1 MIFKF
6 LYHKGGINSVKPIQ
20 ERSLTVKTT
29 FSKEYKIFIFGLLI
43 SRIGDSLYTFALPWI
58 AYQLTGSA
66 VIMSSLF
73 AINVLPI
80 VLFGPLVGVIID
92 RYDRKKLL
100 LVADIT
106 NIILV
111 SLVPILHSLHLLE
124 IWHLYVITFILAVMS
139 MLFDVTT
146 VTVIPQ
152 IAGASLTKANSF
164 YQMVNQLA
172 SLFGPMIA
180 GVFISFIGGFQLLWI
195 NVLSFIATLVAV
207 ILLPSMK
214 TVNKKCEDKNTLQN
228 VLSDLVNGFKW
239 LKNDRLNLALSF
251 QAMIGNFGASAVL
264 GIFMYYLL
272 STLQL
277 TPEQSGFNYSLI
289 GIGGLLGSF
298 IAFPLEKRLQRGI
311 LIPLLLFVGAI
322 GLTFPLWNTYW
333 FAPGIAFGIAMTC
346 NIAWNTIVAT
356 VRQETVPS
364 NMQGRVLGFSR
375 VLTRLAMPLGALVGG
390 ILSAYDPVYV
400 FALVAFTKL
409 LEVFIALYS
418 PIRKL

>member
-1 MIFKF
+1 MKF
-6 LYHKGGINSVKPIQ
+6 IL
-20 ERSLTVKTT
+20 ERKLTVKKT

-80 VLFGPLVGVIID
+80 ILFGPLVGVIID

-100 LVADIT
+100 WIADIT

-111 SLVPILHSLHLLE
+111 SLVPILHALHLLE
-124 IWHLYVITFILAVMS
+124 IWHLYVIAFILAVMS

-146 VTVIPQ
+146 VTVIPH

-180 GVFISFIGGFQLLWI
+180 GIFISFIGGFQVLWI

-207 ILLPSMK
+207 MLLPTIK
-214 TVNKKCEDKNTLQN
+214 TVNSKNKDKNTHPN
-228 VLSDLVNGFKW
+228 VLSDLFSGFKW
-239 LKNDRLNLALSF
+239 LKNDRLNIALSF

-264 GIFMYYLL
+264 GVFMYYLL

-289 GIGGLLGSF
+289 GIGGILGSL
-298 IAFPLEKRLQRGI
+298 IAVPLEKRLQRGL
-311 LIPLLLFVGAI
+311 LIPLLLFTGAI
-322 GLTFPLWNTYW
+322 GLTFALWSTYW
-333 FAPGIAFGIAMTC
+333 FAPDIAFGIAMTC
-346 NIAWNTIVAT
+346 NIAWNIIVAT

-390 ILSAYDPVYV
+390 IISAYNPVLV
-400 FALVAFTKL
+400 FALAAFTKL
-409 LEVFIALYS
+409 LEVVIALYS

>member
-1 MIFKF
+1 M
-6 LYHKGGINSVKPIQ
+6 
-20 ERSLTVKTT
+20 TT
-29 FSKEYKIFIFGLLI
+29 FPKEYRVFIFGLLI

-58 AYQLTGSA
+58 AYQLTSSA

-100 LVADIT
+100 WIADIT

-111 SLVPILHSLHLLE
+111 SLVPILYTLHLLE

-146 VTVIPQ
+146 VTVIPH

-164 YQMVNQLA
+164 YQMINQLA

-180 GVFISFIGGFQLLWI
+180 GIFISFIGGFQVLWI

-214 TVNKKCEDKNTLQN
+214 TVNKKCEDKNALQN
-228 VLSDLVNGFKW
+228 VLADLVNGFKW

-264 GIFMYYLL
+264 GVFMYYLL

-277 TPEQSGFNYSLI
+277 TSEQSGFNYSLI
-289 GIGGLLGSF
+289 GIGGILGSL
-298 IAFPLEKRLQRGI
+298 IAVPLEKRLQRGL
-311 LIPLLLFVGAI
+311 LIPLLLLAGAI
-322 GLTFPLWNTYW
+322 GLTFALWSTYW

-390 ILSAYDPVYV
+390 IISAYNPVLV
-400 FALVAFTKL
+400 FALAAFTKL

>member
-1 MIFKF
+1 M
-6 LYHKGGINSVKPIQ
+6 KPIQ

-92 RYDRKKLL
+92 RYNRKKLL

-124 IWHLYVITFILAVMS
+124 IWHLYIITFMLAVMS

-152 IAGASLTKANSF
+152 IAGESLTKANSF

-180 GVFISFIGGFQLLWI
+180 GVFISFFGGFQLLWI
-195 NVLSFIATLVAV
+195 NVLSFIATLIAV

-214 TVNKKCEDKNTLQN
+214 TVNKKCQDKNTLQN
-228 VLSDLVNGFKW
+228 VLADLVNGCKW

-264 GIFMYYLL
+264 GVFMYYLL

-289 GIGGLLGSF
+289 GIGGLLGSL
-298 IAFPLEKRLQRGI
+298 IAVPLEKRLQRGL

-322 GLTFPLWNTYW
+322 GLTFALWSRYW
-333 FAPGIAFGIAMTC
+333 LAPGIAFGIAMTC

-390 ILSAYDPVYV
+390 IISAYNPVFV
-400 FALVAFTKL
+400 FALAAFTKL
-409 LEVFIALYS
+409 IEVFIALYS

>member
-1 MIFKF
+1 MKF
-6 LYHKGGINSVKPIQ
+6 IL
-20 ERSLTVKTT
+20 ERKVTVKTT

-80 VLFGPLVGVIID
+80 VLFGPLVGIIID

-100 LVADIT
+100 WIVDIT

-111 SLVPILHSLHLLE
+111 SLVPILHTLHLLE
-124 IWHLYVITFILAVMS
+124 IWHLYIITFILAVMS

-146 VTVIPQ
+146 VTVIPH

-164 YQMVNQLA
+164 YQMINQLA

-180 GVFISFIGGFQLLWI
+180 GIFISFIGDFQVLWI

-207 ILLPSMK
+207 MLLPSIK
-214 TVNKKCEDKNTLQN
+214 TVNSQNNDKNTLQN
-228 VLSDLVNGFKW
+228 ILSDLFNGFKW
-239 LKNDRLNLALSF
+239 LKNDCLNIALSF

-264 GIFMYYLL
+264 GVFMYYLL

-289 GIGGLLGSF
+289 GIGGILGSL
-298 IAFPLEKRLQRGI
+298 IAVPLEKRLR
-311 LIPLLLFVGAI
+311 A
-322 GLTFPLWNTYW
+322 
-333 FAPGIAFGIAMTC
+333 AF
-346 NIAWNTIVAT
+346 
-356 VRQETVPS
+356 
-364 NMQGRVLGFSR
+364 
-375 VLTRLAMPLGALVGG
+375 
-390 ILSAYDPVYV
+390 
-400 FALVAFTKL
+400 
-409 LEVFIALYS
+409 
-418 PIRKL
+418 

>member
-1 MIFKF
+1 MKF
-6 LYHKGGINSVKPIQ
+6 IL
-20 ERSLTVKTT
+20 ERKVTVNTT

-80 VLFGPLVGVIID
+80 VLFGPLVGAIID

-100 LVADIT
+100 WIADIT

-111 SLVPILHSLHLLE
+111 SLVPILHTLHLLE
-124 IWHLYVITFILAVMS
+124 IWHLYVITFTLTVMS

-146 VTVIPQ
+146 VTVIPH

-164 YQMVNQLA
+164 YQMINQLA

-180 GVFISFIGGFQLLWI
+180 GIFISFIGGFQVLWI

-207 ILLPSMK
+207 MLLPSIK
-214 TVNKKCEDKNTLQN
+214 TVNSQNNDKNTLQN
-228 VLSDLVNGFKW
+228 VLSDLFNGFKW

-264 GIFMYYLL
+264 GVFMYYLL

-289 GIGGLLGSF
+289 GIGGILGSL
-298 IAFPLEKRLQRGI
+298 IAVPLEKRLQRGL
-311 LIPLLLFVGAI
+311 LIPLLLFAGAI
-322 GLTFPLWNTYW
+322 GLTFALWSTYW

-346 NIAWNTIVAT
+346 NIAWNIIVAT

-390 ILSAYDPVYV
+390 IISAYNPVLV
-400 FALVAFTKL
+400 FALAAFTKL
-409 LEVFIALYS
+409 LEVIIALYS

>member
-1 MIFKF
+1 MK
-6 LYHKGGINSVKPIQ
+6 LKQ
-20 ERSLTVKTT
+20 EQRLTVKTT

-100 LVADIT
+100 WIADIT

-111 SLVPILHSLHLLE
+111 SLVPILYALHLLE
-124 IWHLYVITFILAVMS
+124 IWHLYVITFTLAVMS

-146 VTVIPQ
+146 VTVIPH

-180 GVFISFIGGFQLLWI
+180 GFFISFIGGFQVLWI

-214 TVNKKCEDKNTLQN
+214 TVNKKSEDKNTLQN
-228 VLSDLVNGFKW
+228 VLANLVNGFKW

-264 GIFMYYLL
+264 GVFMYYLL

-289 GIGGLLGSF
+289 GIGGLLGSL
-298 IAFPLEKRLQRGI
+298 IAVPLEKRLQRGL

-322 GLTFPLWNTYW
+322 GLTFALWSTYW
-333 FAPGIAFGIAMTC
+333 LAPGIAFGIAFGIAMTC

-356 VRQETVPS
+356 IRQETVPS

-390 ILSAYDPVYV
+390 IISAYNPVFV
-400 FALVAFTKL
+400 FALAAFTKL
-409 LEVFIALYS
+409 LEVFIAIYS
-418 PIRKL
+418 PIRKI

>member
-1 MIFKF
+1 MKF
-6 LYHKGGINSVKPIQ
+6 IL
-20 ERSLTVKTT
+20 ERKLTLKTT
-29 FSKEYKIFIFGLLI
+29 FSKEYKIFIFGVLI

-100 LVADIT
+100 WIADIT

-111 SLVPILHSLHLLE
+111 SLVPILHTLHLLE

-139 MLFDVTT
+139 LLFDVTT
-146 VTVIPQ
+146 VTVIPH

-164 YQMVNQLA
+164 YQMINQLA

-180 GVFISFIGGFQLLWI
+180 GIFISFIGGFQVLWI
-195 NVLSFIATLVAV
+195 NVLSFIAILIAV
-207 ILLPSMK
+207 MLLPSMK
-214 TVNKKCEDKNTLQN
+214 TVNKKCEDKNAVQN
-228 VLSDLVNGFKW
+228 VLSDLVNGFRW
-239 LKNDRLNLALSF
+239 LKNDRLNIALSF

-264 GIFMYYLL
+264 GVFMYYLL

-289 GIGGLLGSF
+289 GIGGILGSL
-298 IAFPLEKRLQRGI
+298 IAVPLEKRLQRGL
-311 LIPLLLFVGAI
+311 LIPLLLFAGAI
-322 GLTFPLWNTYW
+322 GLTFALWSTYW
-333 FAPGIAFGIAMTC
+333 FTPGIAFGIAMTC
-346 NIAWNTIVAT
+346 NIAWNVIVAT

-375 VLTRLAMPLGALVGG
+375 VLTRLAMPLGAFVGG
-390 ILSAYDPVYV
+390 IISAYNPVFV
-400 FALVAFTKL
+400 FALAAFTKL
-409 LEVFIALYS
+409 LEVVIALYS

>member
-1 MIFKF
+1 MKF
-6 LYHKGGINSVKPIQ
+6 IL
-20 ERSLTVKTT
+20 ERKLTVKRT

-100 LVADIT
+100 WIADIT

-111 SLVPILHSLHLLE
+111 SLVPILHTLHLLE

-146 VTVIPQ
+146 VTVIPH

-164 YQMVNQLA
+164 YQMINQLA

-180 GVFISFIGGFQLLWI
+180 GIFISFIGGFQVLWI

-207 ILLPSMK
+207 MLLPSIK
-214 TVNKKCEDKNTLQN
+214 TVDSQNNDKNTLQN
-228 VLSDLVNGFKW
+228 VLSDLFNGFKW
-239 LKNDRLNLALSF
+239 LKNDCLNLALSL

-264 GIFMYYLL
+264 GVFMYYLL

-289 GIGGLLGSF
+289 SIGGILGSL
-298 IAFPLEKRLQRGI
+298 IAVPLEKRLQRGL
-311 LIPLLLFVGAI
+311 LIPLLLFAGAI
-322 GLTFPLWNTYW
+322 GLTFALWSTYW

-346 NIAWNTIVAT
+346 NIAWNIIVAT

-364 NMQGRVLGFSR
+364 NIQGRVFGFSR

-390 ILSAYDPVYV
+390 IISAYNPVLV
-400 FALVAFTKL
+400 FALAAFTKL

>member
-1 MIFKF
+1 MK
-6 LYHKGGINSVKPIQ
+6 LIQ
-20 ERSLTVKTT
+20 ERRNTVKTT
-29 FSKEYKIFIFGLLI
+29 FSKEFKIFIFGLLI

-58 AYQLTGSA
+58 AYQLTSSA

-100 LVADIT
+100 WIADIT

-111 SLVPILHSLHLLE
+111 SLVPILYTLHLLE

-139 MLFDVTT
+139 MFFDVTT
-146 VTVIPQ
+146 VTVIPH

-164 YQMVNQLA
+164 YQMINQLA

-180 GVFISFIGGFQLLWI
+180 GIFISFIGGFQVLWI

-214 TVNKKCEDKNTLQN
+214 TVNKKCEDKNALQN
-228 VLSDLVNGFKW
+228 VLGDLVNGFKW

-264 GIFMYYLL
+264 GVFMYYLL

-277 TPEQSGFNYSLI
+277 TSEQSGFNYSLI
-289 GIGGLLGSF
+289 GIGGILGSL
-298 IAFPLEKRLQRGI
+298 IAVPLEKRLQRGL
-311 LIPLLLFVGAI
+311 LIPLLLLAGAI
-322 GLTFPLWNTYW
+322 GLTFALWSTYW

-390 ILSAYDPVYV
+390 IISAYNPVLV
-400 FALVAFTKL
+400 FALAAFTKL

>member
-1 MIFKF
+1 MK
-6 LYHKGGINSVKPIQ
+6 LIQ
-20 ERSLTVKTT
+20 ERRNTVKTT
-29 FSKEYKIFIFGLLI
+29 FSKEFKIFIFGLLI

-58 AYQLTGSA
+58 AYQLTSSA

-100 LVADIT
+100 WIADIT

-111 SLVPILHSLHLLE
+111 SLVPILYTLHLLE

-139 MLFDVTT
+139 MFFDVTT
-146 VTVIPQ
+146 VTVIPH

-164 YQMVNQLA
+164 YQMINQLA

-180 GVFISFIGGFQLLWI
+180 GIFISFIGGFQVLWI

-214 TVNKKCEDKNTLQN
+214 TVNKKCEDKNALQN
-228 VLSDLVNGFKW
+228 VLADLVNGFKW

-264 GIFMYYLL
+264 GVFMYYLL

-277 TPEQSGFNYSLI
+277 TSEQSGFNYSLI
-289 GIGGLLGSF
+289 GIGGILGSL
-298 IAFPLEKRLQRGI
+298 IAVPLEKRLQRGL
-311 LIPLLLFVGAI
+311 LIPLLLLAGAI
-322 GLTFPLWNTYW
+322 GLTFALWSTYW

-390 ILSAYDPVYV
+390 IISAYNPVLV
-400 FALVAFTKL
+400 FALAAFTKL

>member
-1 MIFKF
+1 MK
-6 LYHKGGINSVKPIQ
+6 LIQ
-20 ERSLTVKTT
+20 ERRLTVKST

-100 LVADIT
+100 WIADIT
-106 NIILV
+106 NVILV
-111 SLVPILHSLHLLE
+111 SLVPILHALHLLE
-124 IWHLYVITFILAVMS
+124 IWHLYVITFTLAVMS

-146 VTVIPQ
+146 VTVIPH

-164 YQMVNQLA
+164 YQMINQLA

-180 GVFISFIGGFQLLWI
+180 GIFISFIGGFQVLWI

-207 ILLPSMK
+207 MLLPSIK
-214 TVNKKCEDKNTLQN
+214 TVNSQNNDKNTLQN
-228 VLSDLVNGFKW
+228 VLSDLFNGFIW
-239 LKNDRLNLALSF
+239 LKNDRLNLAFSF

-264 GIFMYYLL
+264 SVFMYYLV

-289 GIGGLLGSF
+289 GIGGILGSL
-298 IAFPLEKRLQRGI
+298 IAVPLEKRLQRGL
-311 LIPLLLFVGAI
+311 LIPLLLFAGAI
-322 GLTFPLWNTYW
+322 GLTFALWSTYW

-346 NIAWNTIVAT
+346 NIAWNIIVAT
-356 VRQETVPS
+356 IRQETVPS

-390 ILSAYDPVYV
+390 IISAYNPVLV
-400 FALVAFTKL
+400 FALAAFTKL
-409 LEVFIALYS
+409 LEVVIALYS

>member
-1 MIFKF
+1 MKF
-6 LYHKGGINSVKPIQ
+6 IL
-20 ERSLTVKTT
+20 ERKLTVKTT

-80 VLFGPLVGVIID
+80 ILFGPLVGVIID

-100 LVADIT
+100 WIADIT

-111 SLVPILHSLHLLE
+111 SLVPILHALHLLE
-124 IWHLYVITFILAVMS
+124 IWHLYVIAFILAVMS

-146 VTVIPQ
+146 VTVIPH

-172 SLFGPMIA
+172 SFFGPMIA
-180 GVFISFIGGFQLLWI
+180 GIFISFIGGFQVLWI
-195 NVLSFIATLVAV
+195 NVLSFISTLVAV
-207 ILLPSMK
+207 MLLPTIK
-214 TVNKKCEDKNTLQN
+214 TVNSKNKDKNTHPN
-228 VLSDLVNGFKW
+228 VLSDLFSGFKW
-239 LKNDRLNLALSF
+239 LKNDRLNIALSF

-264 GIFMYYLL
+264 GVFMYYLL

-289 GIGGLLGSF
+289 GIGGILGSL
-298 IAFPLEKRLQRGI
+298 IAVPLEKRLQRGL
-311 LIPLLLFVGAI
+311 LIPLLLFIGAI
-322 GLTFPLWNTYW
+322 GLTFALWSTYW

-346 NIAWNTIVAT
+346 NIAWNIIVAT

-390 ILSAYDPVYV
+390 IISAYNPVLV
-400 FALVAFTKL
+400 FALAAFTKL
-409 LEVFIALYS
+409 LEVVIALYS

>member
-1 MIFKF
+1 MK
-6 LYHKGGINSVKPIQ
+6 LIQ

-58 AYQLTGSA
+58 AYQLTSSA

-80 VLFGPLVGVIID
+80 VLFCPLVGVIID

-100 LVADIT
+100 LVANIT

-124 IWHLYVITFILAVMS
+124 IWHLYIITFMLAVMS

-180 GVFISFIGGFQLLWI
+180 GVFISFIGGFHILWI
-195 NVLSFIATLVAV
+195 NVLSFIATLIAV
-207 ILLPSMK
+207 MMLPSIK
-214 TVNKKCEDKNTLQN
+214 NNRTEDKNSFQN
-228 VLSDLVNGFKW
+228 ILIDLFAGFKW
-239 LKNDRLNLALSF
+239 LKKDQLNIALSL
-251 QAMIGNFGASAVL
+251 QAMVGNFGASAVL
-264 GIFMYYLL
+264 GVLMYYLL
-272 STLQL
+272 STLHL
-277 TPEQSGFNYSLI
+277 TSTQSGYNYTLI
-289 GIGGLLGSF
+289 GIGGLLGSL
-298 IAFPLEKRLQRGI
+298 IAVPLDNKFRRGI
-311 LIPLLLFVGAI
+311 LIPLLLLLGAL
-322 GLTFPLWNTYW
+322 GLTIALWSTYW
-333 FAPGIAFGIAMTC
+333 LAPGIAFGIAMTC

-390 ILSAYDPVYV
+390 IISAYNPVYV
-400 FALVAFTKL
+400 FALAAFTKL
-409 LEVFIALYS
+409 LEVFIALCS

>member
-1 MIFKF
+1 MKF
-6 LYHKGGINSVKPIQ
+6 IL
-20 ERSLTVKTT
+20 ERKVTVNTT

-80 VLFGPLVGVIID
+80 VLFGPLVGAIID

-100 LVADIT
+100 WIADIT

-111 SLVPILHSLHLLE
+111 SLVPILHTLHLLE
-124 IWHLYVITFILAVMS
+124 IWHLYIITFILAVMS

-146 VTVIPQ
+146 ITVIPH

-164 YQMVNQLA
+164 YQMINQLA

-180 GVFISFIGGFQLLWI
+180 GIFISFIGGFQVLWI

-207 ILLPSMK
+207 MLLPSIK
-214 TVNKKCEDKNTLQN
+214 TVNSQNNDKNTLQN
-228 VLSDLVNGFKW
+228 ILSDLFNGFKW
-239 LKNDRLNLALSF
+239 LKNDRLNIALSF

-264 GIFMYYLL
+264 GVFMYYLL

-277 TPEQSGFNYSLI
+277 PPEQSGFNYSLI
-289 GIGGLLGSF
+289 GIGGILGSL
-298 IAFPLEKRLQRGI
+298 IAVPLEKRLQRGL
-311 LIPLLLFVGAI
+311 LIPLLLFAGAI
-322 GLTFPLWNTYW
+322 GLTFALWSTYW

-346 NIAWNTIVAT
+346 NIAWNIIVAT

-390 ILSAYDPVYV
+390 IISAYNPVLV
-400 FALVAFTKL
+400 FALAAFTKL
-409 LEVFIALYS
+409 LEVIIALYS

>member
-1 MIFKF
+1 MKF
-6 LYHKGGINSVKPIQ
+6 IL
-20 ERSLTVKTT
+20 ERKLTVKTT

-58 AYQLTGSA
+58 AYQLTSSA

-100 LVADIT
+100 WIADIT

-111 SLVPILHSLHLLE
+111 SLVPILYTLHLLE

-139 MLFDVTT
+139 MFFDVTT
-146 VTVIPQ
+146 VTVIPH

-164 YQMVNQLA
+164 YQMINQLA

-180 GVFISFIGGFQLLWI
+180 GIFISFIGGFQVLWI

-214 TVNKKCEDKNTLQN
+214 TVNKKCEDKNALQN
-228 VLSDLVNGFKW
+228 VLADLVNGFKW

-264 GIFMYYLL
+264 GVFMYYLL

-277 TPEQSGFNYSLI
+277 TSEQSGFNYSLI
-289 GIGGLLGSF
+289 GIGGILGSL
-298 IAFPLEKRLQRGI
+298 IAVPLEKRLQRGL
-311 LIPLLLFVGAI
+311 LIPLLLLAGAI
-322 GLTFPLWNTYW
+322 GLTFALWSTYW

-390 ILSAYDPVYV
+390 IISAYNPVLV
-400 FALVAFTKL
+400 FALAAFTKL

>member
-1 MIFKF
+1 M
-6 LYHKGGINSVKPIQ
+6 KPIQ
-20 ERSLTVKTT
+20 ERSLTIKTT
-29 FSKEYKIFIFGLLI
+29 LYKEYKIFIFGLLI

-100 LVADIT
+100 LIADIT

-124 IWHLYVITFILAVMS
+124 IWHLYIITFILAVMS

-146 VTVIPQ
+146 VTVIPH
-152 IAGASLTKANSF
+152 IAGASLTKANSL
-164 YQMVNQLA
+164 YQMVNQLS
-172 SLFGPMIA
+172 SLVGPMIA
-180 GVFISFIGGFQLLWI
+180 GVFISFIGGFHILWI

-207 ILLPSMK
+207 KMLPSIK
-214 TVNKKCEDKNTLQN
+214 NRNKSTEDKNSFQN
-228 VLSDLVNGFKW
+228 ILIDLFDGFKW
-239 LKNDRLNLALSF
+239 LKKDQLNIALSL
-251 QAMIGNFGASAVL
+251 QAMVGNFGASAVL
-264 GIFMYYLL
+264 GVLMYYLL
-272 STLQL
+272 STLHL
-277 TPEQSGFNYSLI
+277 TSTQSGYNYTLI
-289 GIGGLLGSF
+289 GIGGLLGSL
-298 IAFPLEKRLQRGI
+298 IAVPLENKFRRGI
-311 LIPLLLFVGAI
+311 LIPLLLLLGAL
-322 GLTFPLWNTYW
+322 GLTIALWSTYW

-346 NIAWNTIVAT
+346 NVAWNTIVAS

-390 ILSAYDPVYV
+390 IISAYNPVFV
-400 FALVAFTKL
+400 FALAAFTKL
-409 LEVFIALYS
+409 IEVFIALCS